1 MISAITGRH
10 VQLDPLSELTE
21 RVVEHL
27 ERIYPDE
34 NTHAL
39 AKRFISAMD
48 YGGKIHSA
56 PTHTNLWTERDAVV
70 ICYGNSCT
78 APNEAPLATLARVLH
93 GRTEGLFSMVHLL
106 PFFPYS
112 SDDGFSVINYRQVNE
127 SLGGWE
133 DITRFSKQY
142 RLMGDLVMNHC
153 SARSQW
159 FLQYADNQPP
169 GAGYFIEMDDIM
181 DVSQVVRPRSSPL
194 AKPVRTLAGEK
205 FVWCTFS
212 HDQVDLNYA
221 NPETLLE
228 MVGIIAFYL
237 DQGISIFR
245 LDAVAY
251 IWKVIGTSCVNLPE
265 THEIIR
271 LLRTLVE
278 RRAPEAILI
287 TETNLP
293 NRENLSYFGNAN
305 EAHWIYNFTLP
316 PLVLH
321 ALTFGRATYL
331 NQWMMSMPPAQD
343 GTAYLNFVTS
353 HDGIGLR
360 PAEGILPEAELEA
373 LVTTMKTRGGL
384 ISSRELDGRLV
395 PYELNISLYSACADE
410 SGCRSLQRKKF
421 LLAHAI
427 MFGLEGVPAV
437 YFPSLFSTEN
447 ATHRVEATA
456 HNRAINRPAWTEE
469 EANAHLEAES
479 EAAQFLDDF
488 KSLMAIR
495 RRQPAFHPNA
505 TQFTLHLGDPVF
517 AFWRQSRNREQ
528 SIFCLHNLSGSPID
542 VPQNSLNL
550 IDGERWIDL
559 LSDEPI
565 DAYSKSLL
573 LAPYQ
578 SCWITNWNHCAEQT

>member
-1 MISAITGRH
+1 LISVITGRH

-39 AKRFISAMD
+39 AKRFVSAMD

-169 GAGYFIEMDDIM
+169 GAGYFIEMDDTM

-194 AKPVRTLAGEK
+194 AKPVRTPSGEK

-271 LLRTLVE
+271 LLRTLVA

-410 SGCRSLQRKKF
+410 SGSRSLQRKKF

-469 EANAHLEAES
+469 AVNAHLEAEP
-479 EAAQFLDDF
+479 EAAQFLDDL

-495 RRQPAFHPNA
+495 RRQLAFHPNA

-542 VPQNSLNL
+542 VPQSSLNL

-559 LSDEPI
+559 LSGESI
-565 DAYSKSLL
+565 DGYSKSLV

-578 SCWITNWNHCAEQT
+578 SCWITNWNPHAEQP

>member
-34 NTHAL
+34 DTHAL
-39 AKRFISAMD
+39 AKRFVSAMD

-56 PTHTNLWTERDAVV
+56 PTHTNLWTECDAVV

-78 APNEAPLATLARVLH
+78 APNEAPLATLARVLRE
-93 GRTEGLFSMVHLL
+93 RTEGLFSMVHLL
-106 PFFPYS
+106 PFFPFS

-169 GAGYFIEMDDIM
+169 GVGYFIEMDDTM

-194 AKPVRTLAGEK
+194 AKPVRTPSGEK

-271 LLRTLVE
+271 LLRTLVA

-410 SGCRSLQRKKF
+410 SGSRSLQRKKF

-469 EANAHLEAES
+469 AINAHLEAEP
-479 EAAQFLDDF
+479 EAAQFLDDL

-495 RRQPAFHPNA
+495 RRQLAFHPNA

-528 SIFCLHNLSGSPID
+528 SIFCLHNLSGSPIE

-559 LSDEPI
+559 LSGESI
-565 DAYSKSLL
+565 DGYSKSLV

-578 SCWITNWNHCAEQT
+578 SCWITNWNPHAEQT

>member
-169 GAGYFIEMDDIM
+169 GAGYFIEMDDTM

-194 AKPVRTLAGEK
+194 AKPVRTPSGEK

-271 LLRTLVE
+271 LLRTLVA

-469 EANAHLEAES
+469 AVNAHLEAEP
-479 EAAQFLDDF
+479 EAAQFLDDL

-495 RRQPAFHPNA
+495 RRQLAFHPNA

-542 VPQNSLNL
+542 VPQSSLNL

-559 LSDEPI
+559 LSGESI
-565 DAYSKSLL
+565 DGYSKSLV

-578 SCWITNWNHCAEQT
+578 SCWITNWNPHAEQP

>member
-1 MISAITGRH
+1 
-10 VQLDPLSELTE
+10 
-21 RVVEHL
+21 
-27 ERIYPDE
+27 
-34 NTHAL
+34 
-39 AKRFISAMD
+39 
-48 YGGKIHSA
+48 
-56 PTHTNLWTERDAVV
+56 
-70 ICYGNSCT
+70 
-78 APNEAPLATLARVLH
+78 
-93 GRTEGLFSMVHLL
+93 MVHLL

-169 GAGYFIEMDDIM
+169 GSGYFIEMDDTM

-194 AKPVRTLAGEK
+194 AKPVRTPAGEK

-271 LLRTLVE
+271 LLRTLVA

-469 EANAHLEAES
+469 GVNAHLEAES
-479 EAAQFLDDF
+479 EAAQFLDDL

-495 RRQPAFHPNA
+495 RRQLAFHPNA

-528 SIFCLHNLSGSPID
+528 SIFCLHNLSGSPVD

-559 LSDEPI
+559 LSGESI
-565 DAYSKSLL
+565 DGYSKSLVL
-573 LAPYQ
+573 EPYQ
-578 SCWITNWNHCAEQT
+578 SCWITNWNSHAEQA